1 MNELFDEIMAKKEEK
16 EKAVEVETRLNA
28 DPNDPST
35 WSEEMIADY
44 FIWIM
49 KKKGSSFVESTME
62 VIIEKLKSLE
72 F

>member
-1 MNELFDEIMAKKEEK
+1 MSSLFDEIMAKKEEK

-49 KKKGSSFVESTME
+49 KKKGERFVES
-62 VIIEKLKSLE
+62 IIEMLLDKLK
-72 F
+72 

>member
-49 KKKGSSFVESTME
+49 KKKGERFVEP
-62 VIIEKLKSLE
+62 IIEMLLDKLK
-72 F
+72 

>member
-44 FIWIM
+44 FIETVN
-49 KKKGSSFVESTME
+49 SSQR
-62 VIIEKLKSLE
+62 SLVAE
-72 F
+72 MN

>member
-28 DPNDPST
+28 DSNDPST

-44 FIWIM
+44 FIETVN
-49 KKKGSSFVESTME
+49 SSQR
-62 VIIEKLKSLE
+62 SLVAE
-72 F
+72 MN

>member
-49 KKKGSSFVESTME
+49 NRKGSQYIEKIMDIVL
-62 VIIEKLKSLE
+62 EKLKG
-72 F
+72 

>member
-1 MNELFDEIMAKKEEK
+1 MNELFDGIMAKKEEK

-49 KKKGSSFVESTME
+49 KKKGERFVEP
-62 VIIEKLKSLE
+62 IIEMLLDKLK
-72 F
+72 

>member
-49 KKKGSSFVESTME
+49 KKKGERFVEP
-62 VIIEKLKSLE
+62 IIEMFLDKLK
-72 F
+72 